1 MRRRLGR
8 LRRSVGRRLRAFL
21 QPPAPLRVGPY
32 RPPVRTTPLTPGEE
46 VATEKFHV
54 AYYDAWLARQGS
66 MDLAWFGYRTMKSPM
81 DMWMYQEILTET
93 KPDLIVECG
102 TAFGGSS
109 LFLASLLDLL
119 GRGEVVTI
127 DIEARPGQ
135 PSHPRIR
142 RLIGSSID
150 PGIVDEVR
158 RRAAGRRTMVIL
170 DSDHSAA
177 HVGAE
182 LEAYRGLVSPGCYLI
197 VEDTNVNGH
206 PVVPEHGPGPM
217 EAVDAF
223 LAGAP
228 EFVADRE
235 RERFMLTLNPRGYLR
250 RVD

>member
-8 LRRSVGRRLRAFL
+8 LRRSIARRIRAFL
-21 QPPAPLRVGPY
+21 SPPAALRVGRY
-32 RPPVRTTPLTPGEE
+32 RPPVRTTPLSAGESGTTD
-46 VATEKFHV
+46 AFHR

-81 DMWMYQEILTET
+81 DMWMYQEIVAET
-93 KPDLIVECG
+93 KPDLVLECG

-109 LFLASLLDLL
+109 LYLASLLDLL
-119 GRGEVVTI
+119 GRGEVLTI

-135 PSHPRIR
+135 PTHPRIT
-142 RLIGSSID
+142 RLVGSSVD
-150 PGIVDEVR
+150 PAIVAEVR
-158 RRAAGRRTMVIL
+158 RRAGNRRTMVIL

-177 HVGAE
+177 HVA
-182 LEAYRGLVSPGCYLI
+182 AGCYLI
-197 VEDTNVNGH
+197 VEDTNLNGH
-206 PVVPEHGPGPM
+206 PVVPDHGPGPM

-223 LAGAP
+223 LPGAP
-228 EFVADRE
+228 EFVVDRD